1 MKFLAFVFLENT
13 IVIRNSTKGI
23 FAKIV
28 QMDNLNIQPQI
39 LQEEIRKIFNA
50 EIVQKELNVLE
61 DRIHFKLKKGIG
73 QI

>member
-1 MKFLAFVFLENT
+1 MTNMKFLVFVFLENT
-13 IVIRNSTKGI
+13 IVIRNSTKDI

-28 QMDNLNIQPQI
+28 QMVNLNTQPQI

-61 DRIHFKLKKGIG
+61 DRIHFK
-73 QI
+73 

>member
-1 MKFLAFVFLENT
+1 MIYLVFVFLENS
-13 IVIRNSTKGI
+13 IVINNSTKGI